1 MTERDYIQQDHRTQR
16 ARTIDKA
23 DRLVSDLET
32 LETQLSAVIG
42 RAESIRDELELTT
55 EPDWPAYSP
64 AVYRQLRDTVHQ
76 LRQKARDP
84 SVRLDLARVAKI
96 LTSASG

>member
-32 LETQLSAVIG
+32 LETQLSAAIAD
-42 RAESIRDELELTT
+42 AESI
-55 EPDWPAYSP
+55 
-64 AVYRQLRDTVHQ
+64 
-76 LRQKARDP
+76 RDP